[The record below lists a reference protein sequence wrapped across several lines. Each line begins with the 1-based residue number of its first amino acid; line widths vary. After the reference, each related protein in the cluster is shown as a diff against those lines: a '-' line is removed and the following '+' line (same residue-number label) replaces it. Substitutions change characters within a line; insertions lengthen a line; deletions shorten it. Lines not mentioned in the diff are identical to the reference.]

1 MILES
6 GRPTPNDGLG
16 TFQAAQ
22 PEPWQ
27 TNGTRF
33 VRGSAHARQTTVRA
47 VSEACKK
54 AVVRRAEALTQPC
67 KSHVSTATHQR
78 QTPVSGSTPQAEG
91 RHRNHVRMPVR

>member
-1 MILES
+1 MILET

-16 TFQAAQ
+16 TFHATQ

-27 TNGTRF
+27 THGARF
-33 VRGSAHARQTTVRA
+33 VRLSAQARQTTVRA
-47 VSEACKK
+47 ASEACKN
-54 AVVRRAEALTQPC
+54 AVRRAEALTQPC

-78 QTPVSGSTPQAEG
+78 QTPVSGSTQQAEG